1 MARKKSPNGHPRCPE
16 CDMGMLVVEGHKL
29 DRERQ
34 ALECLRCGHFEK
46 SAMPKNYPQAAE

>member
-1 MARKKSPNGHPRCPE
+1 
-16 CDMGMLVVEGHKL
+16 MGMLVVEGHKL